1 MFGEL
6 ELSHHAPVGVRAY
19 AIDPVTLGGSFH
31 LRYDGA
37 VGVTL
42 SDEPQLLAVNL
53 FRSNGS
59 QAFTG
64 HYLVDMLPHS
74 DLPTLKEHFVTSER
88 QVLPLVGVAKLE
100 PGDILGVT
108 HAPLM
113 CVPLDAMHSGPRVV
127 TPISAVLA
135 SPLAAA
141 AATASSSPALLERNT
156 PQQRASSLRVW
167 KRLPAHLCAV
177 TFDLHGPDWTPLT
190 IEQLGDVL
198 CDFAD
203 VFCKFK
209 AGSGSC
215 SVMPFEIWVPEG
227 SAPVTSRPHRI
238 NPILAKEV
246 DATFNQHFAAGLIQH
261 STSPYSTPLVAI
273 P

>member
-113 CVPLDAMHSGPRVV
+113 CVALNVLQPDSRAPGLYSGPPAV
-127 TPISAVLA
+127 TPISAV
-135 SPLAAA
+135 PLATAR
-141 AATASSSPALLERNT
+141 ATALPSPTLLELLT
-156 PQQRASSLRVW
+156 PEQRASSLCVW
-167 KRLPAHLCAV
+167 EHYICERLRL
-177 TFDLHGPDWTPLT
+177 TFTART
-190 IEQLGDVL
+190 
-198 CDFAD
+198 
-203 VFCKFK
+203 
-209 AGSGSC
+209 
-215 SVMPFEIWVPEG
+215 
-227 SAPVTSRPHRI
+227 
-238 NPILAKEV
+238 
-246 DATFNQHFAAGLIQH
+246 
-261 STSPYSTPLVAI
+261 
-273 P
+273 